1 MPSENAKVTMN
12 TAVYKN
18 GEIRKSRTLVR
29 AVGRDTEALLQVLW
43 TYFRTWF
50 LFDAS
55 LVTLDILTISA
66 AGILA

>member
-1 MPSENAKVTMN
+1 MTCK
-12 TAVYKN
+12 
-18 GEIRKSRTLVR
+18 RWVR
-29 AVGRDTEALLQVLW
+29 DS
-43 TYFRTWF
+43 YFRTWF